1 MKNKKYL
8 VSLFILVALLCL
20 GIGYAAITQQLSV
33 VGGVTTGSTSDLE
46 ENYNVYF
53 SDKSLV
59 SKTDDITSAEITL
72 ADDKLSANFLVSGMT
87 KDNSE
92 VVFTLT
98 VKNDSDLFATSTGYE
113 IYFLSPYDPS
123 TSTFTAS
130 NKKVTGENFT
140 SVSSGSEASE
150 SKTYYSNDAAM
161 GRGHT
166 FEITISQKG
175 AVYNQIQPQGTSVIT
190 ITIKMIT
197 PPLKQTTYGFKI
209 DFNFEAEQ
217 YGFSS

>member
-1 MKNKKYL
+1 MRNKKGL
-8 VSLFILVALLCL
+8 ISLFVIVALLCL
-20 GIGYAAITQQLSV
+20 GIGYAAISKQLSV
-33 VGGVTTGSTSDLE
+33 VGEVSTGSTTNLE

-53 SDKSLV
+53 SNKSVV
-59 SKTDDITSAEITL
+59 SQSSDITSADITI
-72 ADDKLSANFLVSGMT
+72 AADKLSANFLVSGMT

-113 IYFLSPYDPS
+113 IYFLSPYDSS
-123 TSTFTAS
+123 TSTFTEL
-130 NKKVTGENFT
+130 NKIVTGENFT
-140 SVSSGSEASE
+140 SVSSGASE
-150 SKTYYSNDAAM
+150 SKTYNSNDALY

-166 FEITISQKG
+166 FEITISQEG

-197 PPLKQTTYGFKI
+197 PPLEQTTYGFKI
-209 DFNFEAEQ
+209 DFNFQAAQ
-217 YGFSS
+217 YGSTS